1 MACVTIEMQGLGEEE
16 LEVREKQ
23 KDVTLFLSFK
33 NILYKDIE
41 VENL

>member
-1 MACVTIEMQGLGEEE
+1 MACVAIEMRVLGEEE

-23 KDVTLFLSFK
+23 RGSLK

-41 VENL
+41 VVNL